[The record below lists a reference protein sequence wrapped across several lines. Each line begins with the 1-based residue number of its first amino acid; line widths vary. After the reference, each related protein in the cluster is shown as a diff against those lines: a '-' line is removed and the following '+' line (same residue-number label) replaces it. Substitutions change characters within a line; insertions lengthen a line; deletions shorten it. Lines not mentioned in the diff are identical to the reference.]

1 MCAQLAA
8 ARDTLSEPALSVERG
23 KRPVDLRRGER
34 YMRTR
39 AGSQVVRGSA
49 CLESGGEKQGGL
61 FKVQIA
67 H

>member
-39 AGSQVVRGSA
+39 AGSQVVREVP
-49 CLESGGEKQGGL
+49 LVWREKQGGL